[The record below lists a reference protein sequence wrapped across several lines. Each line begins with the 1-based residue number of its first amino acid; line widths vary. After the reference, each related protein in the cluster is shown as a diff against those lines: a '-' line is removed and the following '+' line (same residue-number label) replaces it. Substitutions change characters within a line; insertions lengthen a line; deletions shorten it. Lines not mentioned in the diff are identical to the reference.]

1 MNIAIIEDD
10 LMLSGEILDY
20 FSANKQVNCVL
31 AVDSISK
38 FQQFF
43 RAFLE
48 IDVVLLDI
56 NLPLIS
62 GVDGIPAIRR
72 LLPEAEIVM
81 HTVVND
87 YDTIFK
93 CICAGANGYL
103 LKNGD
108 LKQLET
114 ELLSIQEAGGC
125 ALSSSVA
132 RRILSYFQPK
142 ASEESPAS
150 LSAQELK
157 ITRLLVDG
165 LSYQDVAENMNISI
179 NGVRYHIK
187 NIYKKLHINS
197 KGALLRRFREGIIG
211 LLPPN

>member
-10 LMLSGEILDY
+10 SMLVEEIMDY
-20 FSANKQVNCVL
+20 FSSNKQINCVL
-31 AVDSISK
+31 AVDSIPK
-38 FQQFF
+38 FQYFF
-43 RAFLE
+43 REFLH

-56 NLPLIS
+56 NLPNVS
-62 GVDGIPAIRR
+62 GVDGLPSIRR
-72 LLPEAEIVM
+72 LLPDAEIIM

-103 LKNGD
+103 LKNGN
-108 LKQLET
+108 LQQLEST
-114 ELLSIQEAGGC
+114 LLAVQEEGGC

-132 RRILSYFQPK
+132 RRIISYFQPK
-142 ASEESPAS
+142 AAANAEDSISE
-150 LSAQELK
+150 QELK
-157 ITRLLVDG
+157 IIRLLVDG
-165 LSYQDVAENMNISI
+165 MSYQEVADNLNITI

-197 KGALLRRFREGIIG
+197 KGALLRRYREGIIDV
-211 LLPPN
+211 